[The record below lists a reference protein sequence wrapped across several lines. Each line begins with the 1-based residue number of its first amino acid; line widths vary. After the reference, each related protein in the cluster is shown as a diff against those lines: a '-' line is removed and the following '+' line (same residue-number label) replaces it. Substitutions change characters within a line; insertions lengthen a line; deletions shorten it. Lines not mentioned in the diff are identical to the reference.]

1 MNSPSRSPRTL
12 VGTTALALAAALGL
26 ALVVVALARGSGNAH
41 ALESGYGSSMGSS
54 VNGTGAFAA
63 LLRTQGHNVRTAWR
77 LTAELAGWADVIV
90 RFAFAP
96 GPPDREEARWYD
108 DWLESRPE
116 RAVVY
121 VVRDYDAQEEYWKLV
136 LDQLSGSPHEERRK
150 QAESNRDRARNWVPR
165 LPDKEEKPAGPES
178 WFAVGR
184 AADPPRRC
192 KRLGGPWAE
201 DIDAESAALIV
212 HEPLKAGQHEVLLT
226 GDGEVLALEWEV
238 DRGSRVL
245 AIANGSFLLNLP
257 LVNPARRPLA
267 QRVVEWI
274 GEEPR
279 RVAFVEGPRLLG
291 ESEVPPTLIDLV
303 ARIRPFRWVALHL
316 GLFGLLAC
324 LARAPRLG
332 RPSPDA
338 PSDADRP
345 AAHAEAVGALLERSH
360 GAATAR
366 DLLETYRRWRF
377 PRTSQEA
384 GRPPE
389 TIEPRNTRK
398 RITS

>member
-1 MNSPSRSPRTL
+1 MNSPSRSPGAL
-12 VGTTALALAAALGL
+12 IGMAALALAAALVL
-26 ALVVVALARGSGNAH
+26 ALVVMALARGSVNAH

-54 VNGTGAFAA
+54 VNGTGALAA
-63 LLRTQGHNVRTAWR
+63 PLRKQGHNVRTAWR
-77 LTAELAGWADVIV
+77 LTAKLAGWSDVIV
-90 RFAFAP
+90 RFSFAP
-96 GPPDREEARWYD
+96 GPPDRQEACWYD

-116 RAVVY
+116 RALVY

-136 LDQLSGSPHEERRK
+136 LDQLSGSPDEERRK
-150 QAESNRDRARNWVPR
+150 QAEANLDRARNWVAR
-165 LPDKEEKPAGPES
+165 LPDKAEKPADPAS
-178 WFAVGR
+178 WFAVDR
-184 AADPPRRC
+184 AAGPPRRC
-192 KRLGGPWAE
+192 RSLGGPSAGAV
-201 DIDAESAALIV
+201 DAASAGLTV
-212 HEPLKAGQHEVLLT
+212 HEPLKAGQEEVLLT

-257 LVNPARRPLA
+257 LVNLARRPLA
-267 QRVVEWI
+267 GRVAEWI
-274 GEEPR
+274 GAEPR
-279 RVAFVEGPRLLG
+279 RVAFVEGPLLLG
-291 ESEVPPTLIDLV
+291 KSELPPTLIDLV
-303 ARIRPFRWVALHL
+303 VRIKSFRWVAFHP

-345 AAHAEAVGALLERSH
+345 AAHAEAVGALLERSR

-377 PRTSQEA
+377 PRPSQEA
-384 GRPPE
+384 GRPAELKTKKP
-389 TIEPRNTRK
+389 
-398 RITS
+398 

>member
-12 VGTTALALAAALGL
+12 VGMAALALAAALVL

-54 VNGTGAFAA
+54 VNGTGALAA
-63 LLRTQGHNVRTAWR
+63 LLRTQGHTVRTAWR

-96 GPPDREEARWYD
+96 GPPDRQEARWYD

-116 RAVVY
+116 RALVY

-136 LDQLSGSPHEERRK
+136 LDQLSGSPDEERRK
-150 QAESNRDRARNWVPR
+150 QAESNRNRARSWVAR
-165 LPDKEEKPAGPES
+165 LPDKEEKAAGPES

-192 KRLGGPWAE
+192 KSLGGPWAE
-201 DIDAESAALIV
+201 NVDAASAGLTV
-212 HEPLKAGQHEVLLT
+212 HEPLKAGQDEVLLT

-267 QRVVEWI
+267 GRVAEWI
-274 GEEPR
+274 GAEPR
-279 RVAFVEGPRLLG
+279 RVAFVEGPLLLG
-291 ESEVPPTLIDLV
+291 ESELPPAIPGHLSLT
-303 ARIRPFRWVALHL
+303 RPD
-316 GLFGLLAC
+316 
-324 LARAPRLG
+324 
-332 RPSPDA
+332 SPILT
-338 PSDADRP
+338 
-345 AAHAEAVGALLERSH
+345 VRS
-360 GAATAR
+360 
-366 DLLETYRRWRF
+366 
-377 PRTSQEA
+377 
-384 GRPPE
+384 
-389 TIEPRNTRK
+389 
-398 RITS
+398 

>member
-1 MNSPSRSPRTL
+1 MA
-12 VGTTALALAAALGL
+12 ALLLAAALVL
-26 ALVVVALARGSGNAH
+26 ALVVVVVALARGSGNAH
-41 ALESGYGSSMGSS
+41 SLESGYGSSMGSS

-63 LLRTQGHNVRTAWR
+63 LLRKQGHNVRTAWR

-116 RAVVY
+116 RALVY

-136 LDQLSGSPHEERRK
+136 LDQLSGSPDEERRK
-150 QAESNRDRARNWVPR
+150 QAESNRNRARSWVAR
-165 LPDKEEKPAGPES
+165 LPDKEEKAAGPES

-192 KRLGGPWAE
+192 KSLGGPWAE
-201 DIDAESAALIV
+201 NVDAASAGLTV
-212 HEPLKAGQHEVLLT
+212 HEPLKAGQDEVLLT

-267 QRVVEWI
+267 GRVAEWI
-274 GEEPR
+274 GAEPR
-279 RVAFVEGPRLLG
+279 RVAFVEGPLLLG
-291 ESEVPPTLIDLV
+291 ESELPPAIPGHLSLT
-303 ARIRPFRWVALHL
+303 RPD
-316 GLFGLLAC
+316 
-324 LARAPRLG
+324 
-332 RPSPDA
+332 SPILT
-338 PSDADRP
+338 
-345 AAHAEAVGALLERSH
+345 VRS
-360 GAATAR
+360 
-366 DLLETYRRWRF
+366 
-377 PRTSQEA
+377 
-384 GRPPE
+384 
-389 TIEPRNTRK
+389 
-398 RITS
+398 

>member
-1 MNSPSRSPRTL
+1 

-54 VNGTGAFAA
+54 VNGTGALAA
-63 LLRTQGHNVRTAWR
+63 LLRNQGHEVRTVWR
-77 LTAELAGWADVIV
+77 LTAELGGWADVIV

-150 QAESNRDRARNWVPR
+150 QAESNRDRVPR

-201 DIDAESAALIV
+201 DIDAESAALTV

-226 GDGEVLALEWEV
+226 GDGEVLALEWKV

-245 AIANGSFLLNLP
+245 AVANGSFLLNLP

-267 QRVVEWI
+267 QRVIEWI
-274 GEEPR
+274 GEGTR
-279 RVAFVEGPRLLG
+279 RVAFVEGPQLLG
-291 ESEVPPTLIDLV
+291 DSEGPPTLIDLV
-303 ARIRPFRWVALHL
+303 VRIKTFRWVALHL